1 MNREDD
7 LKNLWKELREIS
19 EAKDDAEDKAE
30 EAPAPKE
37 TVELDALLSRL
48 EDIVS
53 RLEEA
58 YGKKDDTKE
67 DKEEA
72 KDEKKEEEYI
82 PRRIRRPLRGRE

>member
-58 YGKKDDTKE
+58 YGKKE